1 MDRQKEIEQL
11 KAEIKSSEGEVVA
24 RQREVG
30 KRLRELGVRNSRS
43 ETLRTELEHA
53 HRLLASLEEYRSDA
67 RKIQER
73 VELAEQIRQQVKANE
88 EKVVDANKQLAARHE
103 ELGRVAFEAFLK
115 CAEDEKQR
123 FQEVFAELLA
133 IEDKVKK
140 IQDEIDELDRKSATK
155 GFFGKT
161 FDMGK
166 RGSLTIQK
174 SWTGRGRDEA
184 MAKTGAKLVALEFHR
199 AVPDEG
205 LVSIMS
211 FVESQQVAVKAAQ
224 EETASLRAKEVQIQE
239 ELHGLGVA
247 EGKPKGRMEE
257 IDKLCAKSQAEL
269 EAQEG
274 EIGKTW
280 YVEKLADESQDEPL
294 GKLFAMISELHAQ
307 AQSKDRQIE
316 RLKALDEIDALER
329 KAQELRAQKGANEEK
344 IRQLSADIMR
354 WEHDLEEIA
363 GKQAELRKIAEAP

>member
-11 KAEIKSSEGEVVA
+11 KTDIKSCEGEVAA

-30 KRLRELGVRNSRS
+30 KRLRELGVRASRS

-53 HRLLASLEEYRSDA
+53 HRLLASLEEYRSDG

-88 EKVVDANKQLAARHE
+88 EKVVDANKQLTARHE
-103 ELGRVAFEAFLK
+103 ELGRVAFEAFQK
-115 CAEDEKQR
+115 CPDGEKQR

-133 IEDKVKK
+133 IDDKVKK
-140 IQDEIDELDRKSATK
+140 IQDEIDALDRESAKK

-161 FDMGK
+161 FDLGK
-166 RGSLTIQK
+166 RGSLTIQR

-184 MAKTGAKLVALEFHR
+184 MTKTGAKLVALDFHR

-211 FVESQQVAVKAAQ
+211 FIETQQAAVKAAQ

-239 ELHGLGVA
+239 ELHGLGVM

-280 YVEKLADESQDEPL
+280 YVEKLSDETQDEPL
-294 GKLFAMISELHAQ
+294 AKLHAMLTELNAQ

-329 KAQELRAQKGANEEK
+329 KALELRAQKGANEEK

-363 GKQAELRKIAEAP
+363 GKQAELRKVAEAP